1 MIFLVPIVLAAIF
14 WWFKYLRSGRG
25 PFE

>member
-14 WWFKYLRSGRG
+14 WWLKYVRSGRG

>member
-1 MIFLVPIVLAAIF
+1 MIFLVPIALVAIF
-14 WWFKYLRSGRG
+14 WWFKYVRDGRG

>member
-1 MIFLVPIVLAAIF
+1 MIFLVPIALAAIF
-14 WWFKYLRSGRG
+14 WWFKYVRSGRG